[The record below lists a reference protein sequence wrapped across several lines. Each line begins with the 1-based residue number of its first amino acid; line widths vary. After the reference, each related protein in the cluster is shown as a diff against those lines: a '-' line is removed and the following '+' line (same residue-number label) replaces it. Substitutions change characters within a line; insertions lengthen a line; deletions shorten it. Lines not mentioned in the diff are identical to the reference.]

1 MAEIEERMPHFDP
14 AKHTT
19 EDVVRQ
25 DWEGD
30 FSWDKEANLVSH
42 GDLDKCMFVLYVI
55 FLYLLCSYDSCIIHA
70 YGS

>member
-42 GDLDKCMFVLYVI
+42 GDLDKCMFCVVWYLSI
-55 FLYLLCSYDSCIIHA
+55 LTLFL
-70 YGS
+70 